1 MNRGT
6 NEHLLEVSTLDKL
19 PSDHRPSD
27 KWTAV
32 RLHIP
37 HELRIRLTPQW
48 VRRKTRNKQRRD
60 AEKRLP
66 RDPRGNVLEGL
77 EDLELGEEIWMHV
90 APTKEE
96 LLRHGL
102 KPSKGLETNQSD
114 GMVEVTGQEGRR
126 RSDHR
131 GIEQRY
137 MERG

>member
-19 PSDHRPSD
+19 PSEHRPSD

-48 VRRKTRNKQRRD
+48 VRRYTRNKKRRD
-60 AEKRLP
+60 AEKSLP
-66 RDPRGNVLEGL
+66 RDPQGNVLEGL
-77 EDLELGEEIWMHV
+77 EDLELGEEVWMHV
-90 APTKEE
+90 APTTEE

-102 KPSKGLETNQSD
+102 KPSRGLETNQSD
-114 GMVEVTGQEGRR
+114 GMAEVTGREGRR

>member
-1 MNRGT
+1 MSRGT

-19 PSDHRPSD
+19 LSERRPSD

-48 VRRKTRNKQRRD
+48 LRRYTRNKQRHD
-60 AEKRLP
+60 AEKKLP
-66 RDPRGNVLEGL
+66 RDSQGNVLERL
-77 EDLELGEEIWMHV
+77 DNLELGEETWMHV

-114 GMVEVTGQEGRR
+114 GMVEVTGHEGRR
-126 RSDHR
+126 RSEHK
-131 GIEQRY
+131 GIERKY
-137 MERG
+137 LERG